1 VSSAVILLLL
11 ALQAPPPAE
20 PDPEPE
26 PVAIAAPPPAAPRY
40 GDRGTSE
47 IAIGLG
53 YSARAGFLGGGGF
66 RYFVFDRVAPGFE
79 GTYISGGTQG
89 TETGLLLG
97 ALRLVPI
104 RTESFALVVTGR
116 AGRVFL
122 ADHAD
127 GWGAGGAAG
136 ILVMLSQG
144 AWVEIGYEV
153 LQLMPQTFCEDLSR
167 CVLHGPVL
175 GIRLIL

>member
-1 VSSAVILLLL
+1 M
-11 ALQAPPPAE
+11 
-20 PDPEPE
+20 
-26 PVAIAAPPPAAPRY
+26 AA
-40 GDRGTSE
+40 
-47 IAIGLG
+47 
-53 YSARAGFLGGGGF
+53 
-66 RYFVFDRVAPGFE
+66 
-79 GTYISGGTQG
+79 TQG
-89 TETGLLLG
+89 IETGLLLG
-97 ALRLVPI
+97 ALRLVPV
-104 RTESFALVVTGR
+104 RTESFALVLTGR

-127 GWGAGGAAG
+127 GWGAGGGAG

-153 LQLMPQTFCEDLSR
+153 LQLLPQTFCEDLSR